1 MNHKLTGWLAR
12 GVFAAFIVAL
22 LAGLL
27 LPVYTDEVGWRF
39 HERAGIDGVDKLLAD
54 LCGAN
59 TLARP
64 PWFIMPVRHYSA
76 LFNTAFADP
85 FWVRISGVLYALIGA
100 GLLYGLVKRLARSA
114 FDRTVLTIFGFG
126 MLGLGVL
133 PYQLVTS
140 RPEQPILLVTL
151 GALLLAFGSGSG
163 GQRGTDAAR
172 IPTGSAADSSA
183 DSYADSSGAR
193 AWLVSLVLLVLTVI
207 AYSYH
212 FKAILL
218 TPLYLACLIYASKGR
233 AAIAPRVI
241 AGGLMIA
248 AALVALRYWLDRL
261 ACPDYPPLTAA
272 YARSSLGVLLLQA
285 RSVGDVLGVIGQA
298 LENVTIT
305 RYIAHSAVH
314 PASMSDWLPELAMSK
329 QTAFLLFLPILL
341 GWMAAAT
348 LAVSSAARSQSEN
361 GWLRW
366 PEKRIVLALGLV
378 ATVVVWSAT
387 QPMSNF
393 YEASFVLPLAVLA
406 MLLAMSAN
414 DGLELTAGRRAGLA
428 AAMGVLALGN
438 IAFSVLAHSGKLYNG
453 LDDRGYVAG
462 QEFSVG
468 NLGYSKAKPEILKAA
483 RLCGIAPENKP
494 QGLLLDDVTYFTFM
508 ESRLPHHRLGII
520 STADWSPPDPLGYL
534 RSKRSDG
541 VVATCSLLP
550 PSMRAKAKSHAGFC
564 CIAKDDL

>member
-1 MNHKLTGWLAR
+1 MNHKLTGRLAS

-22 LAGLL
+22 AAGVL

-54 LCGAN
+54 LCGIN

-64 PWFIMPVRHYSA
+64 PWFVMPVRHYSA

-114 FDRTVLTIFGFG
+114 ADWTVLTIFGFG

-163 GQRGTDAAR
+163 GKGGKDTPATT
-172 IPTGSAADSSA
+172 PDSSA
-183 DSYADSSGAR
+183 AR

-218 TPLYLACLIYASKGR
+218 TPVYLACLTYASKGR
-233 AAIAPRVI
+233 AAIAPRVV
-241 AGGLMIA
+241 AGGLMFA
-248 AALVALRYWLDRL
+248 AALAALRYWLDRL

-272 YARSSLGVLLLQA
+272 YAKSSLGVLLLQA
-285 RSVGDVLGVIGQA
+285 RSLSDVLAVIGQA
-298 LENVTIT
+298 LENVSIT
-305 RYIAHSAVH
+305 RYIAHSVVH
-314 PASMSDWLPELAMSK
+314 PVSMSNWLPKLALSK
-329 QTAFLLFLPILL
+329 QSAFLMFLPILL
-341 GWMAAAT
+341 GWVAAAT
-348 LAVSSAARSQSEN
+348 LAVSAAARSQSEN

-378 ATVVVWSAT
+378 TTVVVWSAT

-406 MLLAMSAN
+406 ILLAISAN
-414 DGLELTAGRRAGLA
+414 DGLDLTAGRRAGLA
-428 AAMGVLALGN
+428 VAMAVLALGN
-438 IAFSVLAHSGKLYNG
+438 MTFSVLAHSGKLYHG
-453 LDDRGYVAG
+453 LDDRGYVDG

-483 RLCGIAPENKP
+483 RLCGIAPERKP

-520 STADWSPPDPLGYL
+520 SGADWSPPDPLGYL
-534 RSKRSDG
+534 RSKHSDG
-541 VVATCSLLP
+541 VITSCSALP